1 MKGAYSGK
9 WEYVA
14 VSKRLVVVHNCNI
27 VREYSTMS
35 RFRQP
40 TLSTNSFAVKSSQ
53 KFTVTWKSPG
63 NRLRAAT
70 VLLHWDEQII

>member
-9 WEYVA
+9 LNYVA
-14 VSKRLVVVHNCNI
+14 VSKRLVVVHNCNF

-35 RFRQP
+35 LFRQP
-40 TLSTNSFAVKSSQ
+40 TLSTDSFAVKFSQ
-53 KFTVTWKSPG
+53 KFTVIWKSPG
-63 NRLRAAT
+63 NRLRTAT